1 MLKDQMITPKLNLN
15 HSTINNTQ
23 PKVSII
29 VPTYNRGNF
38 IQEMIESV
46 ISQTYDNWEL
56 IIVDDGSTDNTAE
69 IITPYISKKI
79 HYYSLEHTGRSFAR
93 NFGISKSTGEF
104 IAYLDSDDVFLP
116 TKIEKQVKWLI
127 EHSDDA
133 MVYTSALQINDFGEY
148 FPALYLAECSGD
160 IYKKVAMFLPVTI
173 TLPSVL
179 IRKEVQDKIGD
190 FDEELDRFEDT
201 DMWRRVSRDYK
212 IHALMEPLLKVR
224 THQDNRLESLNPEK
238 VFIDVQKYI
247 HKVKKEDG
255 KKYGSFV
262 TKGSSRL
269 YYHYGVA
276 FAQITTWKKW
286 RNRLFLASFKC
297 HPFFFS
303 SLLIIS
309 IFKRIRKFI
318 MKE

>member
-1 MLKDQMITPKLNLN
+1 MKDKMITPNSNLYHTSKN
-15 HSTINNTQ
+15 KPQ
-23 PKVSII
+23 PKVSIV

-69 IITPYISKKI
+69 IITPYISKNI
-79 HYYSLEHTGRSFAR
+79 HYHSLEHTGRSFAR
-93 NFGISKSTGEF
+93 NYGISKSTGEF

-127 EHSDDA
+127 EHPDDA
-133 MVYTSALQINDFGEY
+133 MVYASALLINDFGEY
-148 FPALYLAECSGD
+148 YPALYLAGCSGN

-179 IRKEVQDKIGD
+179 IRKEIQDKVGG

-212 IHALMEPLLKVR
+212 ISALVEPLIKVR
-224 THQDNRLESLNPEK
+224 THQDNRLESLDPK
-238 VFIDVQKYI
+238 KIFFDVQKYI

-262 TKGSSRL
+262 SKGSARL
-269 YYHYGVA
+269 YFHYGVA
-276 FAQITTWKKW
+276 FAQVTTWKVW
-286 RNRLFLASFKC
+286 TNRLFFASFKC
-297 HPFFFS
+297 HPVYFFYK
-303 SLLIIS
+303 LLISLFRQLRMLIT
-309 IFKRIRKFI
+309 RG
-318 MKE
+318 